1 MKSLPALLAILVC
14 ASLPLHAAS
23 LADLTYTTN
32 NGKVTI
38 TDCDEAATGELVIP
52 NTIQGNPVVYIGEAA
67 FERCVRLTRVTIPE
81 GVTNIGPRGFLGNTL
96 LEEILLPQSLINI
109 QESAFRD
116 CFNLRNLILPPN
128 LFTISARAFS
138 NCYSLRKVIIPD
150 SVISTGKSVFAVC
163 LRLEEITFGNN
174 LIWISDGICSH
185 CKNLKKVILGENIRE
200 IKAHA
205 FQSCEKLAEISLPPS
220 VTWIGDYAFE
230 GASNLR
236 KVNIPDNVINI
247 GSYAFNGCSLKSIIV
262 PANVTD
268 IGTYTFSNSYDL
280 HSLIFLGPAPQRF
293 RPFQSM
299 TIGTTVYIQ
308 SEHQDSF
315 GGESG
320 EWEGLPVKI
329 GNGPSTPPVRIHFP
343 TVEGATYRMQNST
356 DLVNWSNYPFP
367 IVGGSKER
375 YDRFV
380 DPSSRA
386 KIFYRLIRVD

>member
-1 MKSLPALLAILVC
+1 MKPLQALLAILVC

-150 SVISTGKSVFAVC
+150 SVISTGQSVFQFC

-174 LIWISDGICSH
+174 LIWISDYTCST
-185 CKNLKKVILGENIRE
+185 CSNLKKVILGENIRE

-220 VTWIGDYAFE
+220 VTWIGDYAFG

-247 GSYAFNGCSLKSIIV
+247 GSYAFNGCSLKRIV
-262 PANVTD
+262 IPARVTN

-343 TVEGATYRMQNST
+343 TVEGVTYGMQNSI
-356 DLVNWSNYPFP
+356 DLVNWRTEPFP
-367 IVGGSKER
+367 IMGDAKNR

-380 DPSSRA
+380 DPSSGP
-386 KIFYRLIRVD
+386 KIFYRLKKVD

>member
-1 MKSLPALLAILVC
+1 MNALQTLLTIFVC

-23 LADLTYTTN
+23 LADLTYTTT

-67 FERCVRLTRVTIPE
+67 FERCARLTRVTIPE
-81 GVTNIGPRGFLGNTL
+81 GVTNIGPRAFSDITL

-109 QESAFRD
+109 QEDAFSY
-116 CFNLRNLILPPN
+116 CMNLRNLVLPPN
-128 LFTISARAFS
+128 LFTISERAFYACS
-138 NCYSLRKVIIPD
+138 SLRKVIIPD
-150 SVISTGKSVFAVC
+150 RVISTGKSVFEFC
-163 LRLEEITFGNN
+163 WRLEEITFGNN
-174 LIWISDGICSH
+174 LVGISDYTCFR
-185 CKNLKKVILGENIRE
+185 CENLKKVTLKGNIRR
-200 IKAHA
+200 IGAHA
-205 FQSCEKLAEISLPPS
+205 FQSCEKLAEISLPLS
-220 VTWIGDYAFE
+220 VTRIGDYAF
-230 GASNLR
+230 ASAKSLR
-236 KVNIPDNVINI
+236 SVNIPNNVVNI
-247 GSYAFNGCSLKSIIV
+247 GSYAFNDCSLKSIII
-262 PANVTD
+262 PAGVTD

-356 DLVNWSNYPFP
+356 DLVNWRNYPIP
-367 IVGGSKER
+367 IVGNSKDR
-375 YDRFV
+375 YDRFI
-380 DPSSRA
+380 DPSSGPN
-386 KIFYRLIRVD
+386 IYYRLIRID